1 MSESGRK
8 YSTRTYIRSR
18 RGFFRH
24 AEKVSFSVRSHR
36 GRVNPL
42 SLVSLGK
49 RLNGGDKQRL
59 TNVGNLRLRLDF
71 DSTRLMGV
79 FVSVC
84 AEASFLGFPVTFRRV
99 EEKGALR
106 LYLLLRLTSVGPTT
120 TTRPKR
126 GHFCFAFFP
135 LLFRVACLNKWLS
148 KRHQFIARTTTYWRI
163 VFPRVAISILRSSS
177 K

>member
-106 LYLLLRLTSVGPTT
+106 LYLLHTT
-120 TTRPKR
+120 TNFGWPHDDDKAEKRP
-126 GHFCFAFFP
+126 FLLCF
-135 LLFRVACLNKWLS
+135 L
-148 KRHQFIARTTTYWRI
+148 
-163 VFPRVAISILRSSS
+163 SSS
-177 K
+177 VSSRVSEQMALEAPSIHCKNNNILANCFP